1 MKAASMWA
9 RASRLAEQTP
19 EARNRYVDL
28 LRALSIMAVVLGHW
42 ILAAPHLAGA
52 EPRLAHLLDVLPW
65 SRWLTWG
72 FQVMPVFFF
81 VGGYSN
87 GTSWDGARRGQ
98 QPYDAWLE
106 SRLRRLL
113 GPVVPLIALWV
124 GLGAIGSLLGVPEG
138 MIRAG
143 SQVALIPVWFLAIYL
158 LIVMLVPITR
168 AAWHR
173 LGLWS
178 FSIPAG
184 LSALNDFVFF
194 NTDLQWLGWLN
205 YLFVWSAVH
214 QLGYAWQEGV
224 LIGPKRALPVAL
236 VGAVSLVVLTQL
248 GPYPTSLVG
257 VPSQVL
263 SNTTPPKLPLL
274 ALGLA
279 QIGLLL
285 SLEGPARRWLAG
297 KAAWTATVLINGM
310 IMTIFLWHSTV
321 MMLAIGAGFWL
332 LPSVFELAPGTGAWW
347 WLRPVWVLVFA
358 VATFPF
364 LLVFTR
370 VEALISNRPARA
382 VPLWRLL
389 AGASM
394 LCAGLALLAGAGVA
408 GPGPMGLDPVAC
420 LLPFVGSALAGFG
433 PLAFFR

>member
-1 MKAASMWA
+1 
-9 RASRLAEQTP
+9 
-19 EARNRYVDL
+19 
-28 LRALSIMAVVLGHW
+28 
-42 ILAAPHLAGA
+42 
-52 EPRLAHLLDVLPW
+52 
-65 SRWLTWG
+65 
-72 FQVMPVFFF
+72 MPVFFF

-87 GTSWDGARRGQ
+87 GTSWDGARQREQ
-98 QPYDAWLE
+98 LYAAWLE

-113 GPVVPLIALWV
+113 GPVIPLVAIWT
-124 GLGAIGSLLGVPEG
+124 GFCAIGFSLGIPEG
-138 MIRAG
+138 MIRVG
-143 SQVALIPVWFLAIYL
+143 SKIALVPVWFLAIYL

-178 FSIPAG
+178 FWIPAG
-184 LSALNDFVFF
+184 LAATNDLVFF

-214 QLGYAWQEGV
+214 QLGYAWQQGA
-224 LIGPKRALPVAL
+224 LIGPKRALPVL
-236 VGAVSLVVLTQL
+236 CVGAVSLVALTQF

-263 SNTTPPKLPLL
+263 SNTTPPKLPIL

-285 SLEGPARRWLAG
+285 SLEGPARRWLAR
-297 KAAWTATVLINGM
+297 KAVWTSTVLINGM

-321 MMLAIGAGFWL
+321 MMLVIGAGFWL
-332 LPSVFELAPGTGAWW
+332 LPAVFDVVPGTAAWW
-347 WLRPVWVLVFA
+347 WLRPLWVLGFA

-364 LLVFTR
+364 LLVFIR
-370 VEALISNRPARA
+370 VERRISNHVAGPI
-382 VPLWRLL
+382 PLWRLL

-394 LCAGLALLAGAGVA
+394 LCIGLALLAGGGAT
-408 GPGPMGLDPVAC
+408 GPGPMGLDLVAV

-433 PLAFFR
+433 PMAFLKPSLRDANAA